1 MSVML
6 NIPLDA
12 RNIQHDRKFSYP
24 SVNKT
29 TTHPVITIVGA
40 GFAGTAL
47 ALQLRR
53 ELPQAIIHLVE
64 PRPVPG
70 PGLAYSSQRPEHLL
84 NVRPRSLS
92 LYADQ
97 PEHFAEWLH
106 RQPEAAADLP
116 EFTSRATYGRYLTEE
131 LQNYLSYSVAFGIGI
146 HWNQTTAVT
155 TAAAASGRTVTL
167 VDGSILHS
175 QFVVLALGNFPPPPP
190 VGSSATYLEHP
201 AYHADPWKLDTLSN
215 IGADESV
222 LLIGSGLTAVDV
234 LLTLRQQ
241 NHRAPVAVVARHGR
255 WPAAHGPAEASYP
268 DFYAELATQTTV
280 LETLAV
286 LRHHLKQ
293 AAAQGIDWRPVLDSL
308 RPHLGRI
315 WAAWPLAEQR
325 RFLRHLAGRWSVA
338 RHRSPPQ
345 NAATIAEMLANGQVQ
360 LHTGRISE
368 IKPDGDRLQVCVQHG
383 PAAGQWLTAQHIIC
397 CTGPLLDYARI
408 DIPLVRS
415 LRESGELTPDP
426 LGLGL
431 QTDAHG
437 ALLAADGRPSS
448 TLFTLGPSR
457 RPAYFESTAVPEL
470 RQQAAALAS
479 ELARRVPGNR

>member
-1 MSVML
+1 V
-6 NIPLDA
+6 D
-12 RNIQHDRKFSYP
+12 
-24 SVNKT
+24 KT
-29 TTHPVITIVGA
+29 AIHPVITIVGA

-53 ELPQAIIHLVE
+53 ELPQAVIHLAE
-64 PRPVPG
+64 PRPLPG

-97 PEHFAEWLH
+97 PEHFAQWLCQ
-106 RQPEAAADLP
+106 QPEAAAGPP
-116 EFTSRATYGRYLTEE
+116 EFASRATYGRYLTGEF
-131 LQNYLSYSVAFGIGI
+131 QSYLSYSLALEAGI
-146 HWNQTTAVT
+146 HWHPTTVVA
-155 TAAAASGRTVTL
+155 TAATPNGRTVTL
-167 VDGSILHS
+167 ADGRLIYS

-190 VGSSATYLEHP
+190 VGPGTSYLHH
-201 AYHADPWKLDTLSN
+201 AGYHADPWKPDALRT

-241 NHRAPVAVVARHGR
+241 GHRAPVTVVARHGR
-255 WPAAHGPAEASYP
+255 WPAAHGPAEATYS
-268 DFYAELATQTTV
+268 DFYSELATKTTV
-280 LETLAV
+280 VGTLAV
-286 LRHHLKQ
+286 VRRHLRQ

-308 RPHLGRI
+308 RPYLGRI
-315 WAAWPLAEQR
+315 WGGWPLVEQR

-345 NAATIAEMLANGQVQ
+345 NAAAITEMLASGRVQ
-360 LHTGRISE
+360 LHTGRIRE
-368 IKPDGDRLQVCVQHG
+368 ITPTGGQLRVCVQ
-383 PAAGQWLTAQHIIC
+383 GQTGNEGLTAQHVIC

-408 DIPLVRS
+408 NIPLVHS
-415 LRESGELTPDP
+415 LRASGELTPDP

-437 ALLAADGRPSS
+437 ALLAPDGHPSP
-448 TLFTLGPSR
+448 TLFTLGSSR

-470 RQQAAALAS
+470 RQQAAALAT
-479 ELARRVPGNR
+479 ELARRVSENS